1 MIELFEPNLEE
12 LEVMIK
18 EIEKQMEDAESLAE
32 WKELQHQLEGLLEKQ
47 KELLKNKDLADR
59 AFEKYKDYEVT
70 KTAINSVLNQE
81 YL

>member
-1 MIELFEPNLEE
+1 MTELFEPNLEE

-47 KELLKNKDLADR
+47 KELLDDL
-59 AFEKYKDYEVT
+59 
-70 KTAINSVLNQE
+70 
-81 YL
+81 